1 MPTLEEELHREP
13 HLFQKEQEPEHVQEQ
28 AAAARLELLKIERQ
42 GLDAK
47 REHEAEL
54 RPEAAAELAQHAESS
69 DHAVEKLFEHFVEGP
84 GTGESEDEEEQKTST
99 QVDVRQRGRNESE
112 TERREPDDAFDD
124 GVEGDFQRD
133 AKIVIGELDTHPASG
148 DVTDEIQRKRRR
160 GIRIEDP
167 LSLPETEPSE
177 VDGTQKSESK
187 QGLA

>member
-13 HLFQKEQEPEHVQEQ
+13 HLFQKEQEPERVQEQ
-28 AAAARLELLKIERQ
+28 AAESRQELLKLEQR
-42 GLDAK
+42 GLEAK

-69 DHAVEKLFEHFVEGP
+69 DHAVEKLFEHFVE
-84 GTGESEDEEEQKTST
+84 EQHDDEEEEQETAT

-112 TERREPDDAFDD
+112 SANREPDDTFDE

-133 AKIVIGELDTHPASG
+133 AKIVIGEIDTHPSSG

-167 LSLPETEPSE
+167 LSLPETEPSSRG
-177 VDGTQKSESK
+177 DGTQKSESK
-187 QGLA
+187 

>member
-13 HLFQKEQEPEHVQEQ
+13 HLFQKEQEPERVQEQ
-28 AAAARLELLKIERQ
+28 AAESRQELLKLEQ
-42 GLDAK
+42 KGLDAK

-54 RPEAAAELAQHAESS
+54 RPEAAAELVHNTESS
-69 DHAVEKLFEHFVEGP
+69 DEAVEKLFEHFVE
-84 GTGESEDEEEQKTST
+84 EHHEEDEEEKQTAT

-112 TERREPDDAFDD
+112 TAEREPDDAFDE

-167 LSLPETEPSE
+167 LSLPETEPSA
-177 VDGTQKSESK
+177 DGVQQSESK

>member
-13 HLFQKEQEPEHVQEQ
+13 HLFQKEQEPERVQEQ
-28 AAAARLELLKIERQ
+28 AAESRQELLKVERE

-69 DHAVEKLFEHFVEGP
+69 DHAVEKLFEHFAEEQVDHD
-84 GTGESEDEEEQKTST
+84 DEEEPETAT

-112 TERREPDDAFDD
+112 SANREPDDTFDE
-124 GVEGDFQRD
+124 GVEGDFNRD
-133 AKIVIGELDTHPASG
+133 AKIVIGEMEVHPASG

-167 LSLPETEPSE
+167 LSLPETEPSSE
-177 VDGTQKSESK
+177 GDGAQSESK
-187 QGLA
+187 KGQA